1 MSGDMVLESGALRV
15 TVRPRLGGTI
25 TEIRQKVSGLSVLAT
40 VPWGAVE
47 APLESG
53 AAPDERTWLTRYT
66 GGWPLLFPNGGDA
79 CTVDGVFHGFHG
91 EASISPWDARLHGN
105 AIRLERRMTTVPVH
119 LTRTISVDRDVLRV
133 QERAVNESAA
143 PLAVMWGH
151 HPTFGSDLL
160 AGAFEI
166 TTGAHRVTVDR
177 GYDPPANP
185 LRPGATGR
193 WPVVPGKQGDVDL
206 HRPMSTAADGRMASL
221 AYLDDFESPW
231 IALRRLDDAIA
242 VVLSWDGAMFPT
254 AWLWFELAGTSD
266 VPWDGRTHLVGL
278 EPNTTPLAYGLAE
291 ARRQGVRLLTLE
303 PARPVEA
310 EVQLQVFKPAGTVSG
325 DAIVALR

>member
-1 MSGDMVLESGALRV
+1 MSGDVVVESGALRA
-15 TVRPRLGGTI
+15 TVRPRVGGTI
-25 TEIRQKVSGLSVLAT
+25 TEIRHKGTGLSVLGS
-40 VPWGAVE
+40 VPWRAVE

-53 AAPDERTWLTRYT
+53 AAPDERAWLTRYN

-91 EASISPWDARLHGN
+91 EASISPWDAALHGN
-105 AIRLERRMTTVPVH
+105 TIRLERRMTTVPVH
-119 LTRTISVDRDVLRV
+119 MTRIISVDGDVVRV

-143 PLAVMWGH
+143 LVVVMWGH

-160 AGAFEI
+160 AGDFEI
-166 TTGAHRVTVDR
+166 TTGARGVTIDG

-193 WPVVPGKQGDVDL
+193 WPVVPGKHGDVDL
-206 HRPMSTAADGRMASL
+206 RQPMSAATDGRMASL

-242 VVLSWDGAMFPT
+242 ILLSWDGAIFPT
-254 AWLWFELAGTSD
+254 AWLWLELAGTPD
-266 VPWDGRTHLVGL
+266 APWQGRTRLVGL
-278 EPNTTPLAYGLAE
+278 EPNTSPLAYGLAE
-291 ARRQGVRLLTLE
+291 ARRRGVRLLTLA
-303 PARPVEA
+303 PAKPIEA
-310 EVQLQVFKPAGTVSG
+310 EVRLQVFKPAGTVGIES
-325 DAIVALR
+325 RP